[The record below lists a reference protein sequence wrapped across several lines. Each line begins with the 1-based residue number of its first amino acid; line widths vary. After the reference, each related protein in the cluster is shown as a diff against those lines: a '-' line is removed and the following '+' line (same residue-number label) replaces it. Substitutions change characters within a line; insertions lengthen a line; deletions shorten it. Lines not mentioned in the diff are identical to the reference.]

1 MCQCKFDKETFLAFP
16 LQTSLFVMVWTANGA
31 DGFDGA
37 GAFVCPANAGF
48 AQPAWPWI
56 VAGITTTTSATA
68 AARNRSVIRSSLNPN
83 L

>member
-1 MCQCKFDKETFLAFP
+1 
-16 LQTSLFVMVWTANGA
+16 VNGA

-48 AQPAWPWI
+48 AHPAWPSTRSPN
-56 VAGITTTTSATA
+56 VTA
-68 AARNRSVIRSSLNPN
+68 IAAVTRIKSRTFMSSPIPN

>member
-1 MCQCKFDKETFLAFP
+1 MLQGP
-16 LQTSLFVMVWTANGA
+16 LSRLVTVATVNAA

-48 AQPAWPWI
+48 AHPAWPSTRSPN
-56 VAGITTTTSATA
+56 VTA
-68 AARNRSVIRSSLNPN
+68 IAAVTRIKSRTFMSSPIPN